1 MTLSSL
7 FRQHRWGVLFALS
20 LVVIENAAW
29 ILEPSLFAPVID
41 AFIDRAS
48 NPHAQLLFPLLLWI
62 GVFALN
68 SGVGSIRRAFD
79 DRIYLGVYEDMATIV
94 ATRTHAAGHPATIVA
109 GRTELSREFI
119 SFFQYRIPEIIEQF
133 IDIGGAII
141 ALTFFD
147 WRIALTC
154 LAITLPLLQITRWY
168 NERIL
173 VLQKELHDKRERAF
187 EVYGTGD
194 AETVRSY
201 VRDMA
206 KPQIAI
212 SRWGAL
218 NFGIVR
224 TSLLAIFLVV
234 LYIATDVDE
243 FSTGDIYAIVAY
255 LWTFVTSSEYIPE
268 LMESWT
274 SLKEISR
281 RIRTG
286 TIEEEIIESSSTEE

>member
-1 MTLSSL
+1 
-7 FRQHRWGVLFALS
+7 LS

-41 AFIDRAS
+41 AFIELAG
-48 NPHAQLLFPLLLWI
+48 NPSAVVMAPLMLWI
-62 GVFALN
+62 AVFAVN
-68 SGVGSIRRAFD
+68 SGVGSLRRAFD
-79 DRIYLGVYEDMATIV
+79 DRIYLRVYEDMATTV
-94 ATRTHAAGHPATIVA
+94 ALRTKAAGHPPTVIA

-141 ALTFFD
+141 ALTFYD

-154 LAITLPLLQITRWY
+154 LAIILPLLQITRWY
-168 NERIL
+168 NGKIL
-173 VLQKELHDKRERAF
+173 VLQKDLHDRRERAF
-187 EVYGTGD
+187 EVYGSGD
-194 AETVRSY
+194 ADHIRTFVRE
-201 VRDMA
+201 MA
-206 KPQIAI
+206 RPQVSIA
-212 SRWGAL
+212 RWGAL

-255 LWTFVTSSEYIPE
+255 LWTFVTSSEYLPE

-281 RIRTG
+281 RIRAGELEDQLNGLEENG
-286 TIEEEIIESSSTEE
+286 TEG